1 MPTDGSLLFL
11 CHRIPYPPIKGDK
24 IRAWHFLEHLASRF
38 DVHLGCFIDD
48 PADWAH
54 VPVLEK
60 LCARVLCVP
69 LDKRRQK
76 LRSLLRLRPGRP
88 LTLDYFG
95 NRRLSDWAEET
106 LAQQN
111 VTRIFVFCSAM
122 AEYVMHADTARR
134 VLDMVDIDSEKFAEY
149 AKRTS
154 WPMRGL
160 WAREGRT
167 LLAFERRA
175 AAAFDRTLLVTA
187 AEAARFAC
195 LSPETRNRVG
205 FIENGVDLQH
215 FSPEHAFP
223 CPFSDRGPHLVFTGT
238 MDYWPNSDAVGW
250 FAREVLPLV
259 RTASPDVRF
268 TIVGANP
275 TPEVLAL
282 KGEAVTVTGSVD
294 DVRPYLAHCAA
305 SVAPLRI
312 ARGVQNKVLEAM
324 AMGRIVVASAD
335 AFEGVRANPGRDLL
349 VVDSARAMA
358 DAILDVLAGRHSGM
372 GAAARRA
379 MEIGYDWRR
388 SLDALD
394 EAIGATSACL
404 TGPQEAL
411 A

>member
-1 MPTDGSLLFL
+1 
-11 CHRIPYPPIKGDK
+11 
-24 IRAWHFLEHLASRF
+24 
-38 DVHLGCFIDD
+38 
-48 PADWAH
+48 
-54 VPVLEK
+54 
-60 LCARVLCVP
+60 
-69 LDKRRQK
+69 
-76 LRSLLRLRPGRP
+76 
-88 LTLDYFG
+88 
-95 NRRLSDWAEET
+95 
-106 LAQQN
+106 
-111 VTRIFVFCSAM
+111 
-122 AEYVMHADTARR
+122 
-134 VLDMVDIDSEKFAEY
+134 
-149 AKRTS
+149 
-154 WPMRGL
+154 
-160 WAREGRT
+160 
-167 LLAFERRA
+167 
-175 AAAFDRTLLVTA
+175 
-187 AEAARFAC
+187 
-195 LSPETRNRVG
+195 
-205 FIENGVDLQH
+205 
-215 FSPEHAFP
+215 
-223 CPFSDRGPHLVFTGT
+223 